1 MPNKTFSILIGLPA
15 SLSVCSSVC
24 LSSRSVCLLTCLS
37 AHLSACSDT
46 AGESGLTQFLMS
58 ELSRLQ
64 RALQEERRRRQQAY
78 SAAKD
83 QVRTV
88 RKFSGAT

>member
-1 MPNKTFSILIGLPA
+1 MDSEQLC
-15 SLSVCSSVC
+15 V
-24 LSSRSVCLLTCLS
+24 
-37 AHLSACSDT
+37 ACSDT

-64 RALQEERRRRQQAY
+64 RALQDERRRRQQAC

-83 QVRTV
+83 QVGLAIRLLKNKA
-88 RKFSGAT
+88 RWK